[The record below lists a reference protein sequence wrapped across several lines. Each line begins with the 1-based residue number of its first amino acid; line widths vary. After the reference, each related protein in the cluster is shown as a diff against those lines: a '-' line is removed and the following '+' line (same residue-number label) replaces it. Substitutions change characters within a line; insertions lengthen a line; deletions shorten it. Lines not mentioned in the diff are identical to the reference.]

1 MSFLSEIKKFS
12 KSSLKKAD
20 TEVTTVGGR
29 RVRETRDEHG
39 HVTSEVRSLRLSS
52 QLVFL
57 SLESLTPECEIFTCL
72 EYCDLTR
79 ILF

>member
-20 TEVTTVGGR
+20 TEVTTAGGR

-39 HVTSEVRSLRLSS
+39 HVTSEVCI
-52 QLVFL
+52 
-57 SLESLTPECEIFTCL
+57 TP
-72 EYCDLTR
+72 
-79 ILF
+79 

>member
-39 HVTSEVRSLRLSS
+39 HVTSEVRGVISVFDQNQFLR
-52 QLVFL
+52 
-57 SLESLTPECEIFTCL
+57 P
-72 EYCDLTR
+72 Y
-79 ILF
+79 

>member
-39 HVTSEVRSLRLSS
+39 HVTSEVRGVIS
-52 QLVFL
+52 VFD
-57 SLESLTPECEIFTCL
+57 PN
-72 EYCDLTR
+72 
-79 ILF
+79 